1 MIQRRILVLDT
12 DNDYNIVSK
21 VLCPEMYFD
30 RFIRKVYHPI
40 YGESILS
47 VGIDWKIKLFTNRNI
62 IKEEEKA
69 DKKEEE
75 KKEEIKDEIKEEKK
89 E

>member
-1 MIQRRILVLDT
+1 
-12 DNDYNIVSK
+12 
-21 VLCPEMYFD
+21 MYFD